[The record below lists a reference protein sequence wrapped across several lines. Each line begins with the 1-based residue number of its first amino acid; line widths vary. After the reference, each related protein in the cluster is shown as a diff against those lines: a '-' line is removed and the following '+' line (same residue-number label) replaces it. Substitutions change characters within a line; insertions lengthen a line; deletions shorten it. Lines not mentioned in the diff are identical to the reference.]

1 MLLLRVSSRAAR
13 FGVRGLAAS
22 THFSAS
28 HEYVRVEGSVG
39 TVGITDFA
47 QSQLGDVVFVS
58 LPEVGATYKK
68 GDSFAAVESV
78 KAASDVYAPV
88 SGTVT
93 EVNKVLGDDP
103 GLVNKGAESSAWFV
117 KMKLSAPAEL
127 PALLDSAAYAAVVA
141 AAKH

>member
-1 MLLLRVSSRAAR
+1 M
-13 FGVRGLAAS
+13 
-22 THFSAS
+22 
-28 HEYVRVEGSVG
+28 
-39 TVGITDFA
+39 
-47 QSQLGDVVFVS
+47 
-58 LPEVGATYKK
+58 
-68 GDSFAAVESV
+68 
-78 KAASDVYAPV
+78 
-88 SGTVT
+88 T